1 MVKTLSTH
9 NPSWVLLYRTLSSSF
24 GFGVCGLSLIQT
36 LSCFSVLLPS
46 AFAGLLG
53 YGYGE
58 GKTQSEPN
66 KLKFNHFCYRKLCRL
81 SIQVKHKVDQKLE
94 VLQGQN
100 L

>member
-1 MVKTLSTH
+1 MVKTLSTRI
-9 NPSWVLLYRTLSSSF
+9 PSWVLLFRTLTSSF

-36 LSCFSVLLPS
+36 LTCVYVLLPS

-58 GKTQSEPN
+58 GKIQTGDYPTSN
-66 KLKFNHFCYRKLCRL
+66 NHFCYRKLCCL
-81 SIQVKHKVDQKLE
+81 SIQVKHKVHQKLK
-94 VLQGQN
+94 VHQGQN